1 MSPYSLRTSV
11 LRTPVALLVVSLL
24 LTACATA
31 TPYQPQ
37 AKSGEGY
44 SEQRLE
50 TNRYRV
56 RSVGNS
62 ATSRDTVENYLMYRA
77 AEITLQNGY
86 DWFAIADRM
95 TNVDPQM
102 SGGGSNFGIGIGGS
116 SGNFGSGVSI
126 GLSSLFGGGNKS
138 AYQAQ
143 ADILV
148 YKNPRPANEAN
159 SFDARELKANLESTI
174 KRPAPK
180 SEQKQ

>member
-1 MSPYSLRTSV
+1 MSPET
-11 LRTPVALLVVSLL
+11 LRTPFALLAMSLL
-24 LTACATA
+24 LAACATA

-50 TNRYRV
+50 TNRYRI

-62 ATSRDTVENYLMYRA
+62 ATSRETVENYLMYRA

-86 DWFAIADRM
+86 DWFAIADRA
-95 TNVDPQM
+95 TNVDPQL

-148 YKNPRPANEAN
+148 YKNPRTPNLAN

-174 KRPAPK
+174 QRPAPK
-180 SEQKQ
+180 R